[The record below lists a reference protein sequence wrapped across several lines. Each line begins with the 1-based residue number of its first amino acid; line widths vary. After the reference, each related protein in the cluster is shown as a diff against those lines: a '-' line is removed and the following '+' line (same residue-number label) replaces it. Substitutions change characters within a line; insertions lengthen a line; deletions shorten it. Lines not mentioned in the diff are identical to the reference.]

1 MSQLTKTAQK
11 TYAGLVCGNLII
23 LFSLL
28 MLGQYFY
35 TMDLKPLV
43 PPANLRALGKVVHLL
58 KEKSESNWP
67 QVIAKQTIPWT
78 KMTLSTTAIYQ
89 ENTFLGFQPLIV
101 FDLLKH
107 NKKLEF
113 SVLIK
118 EGNWLNIKMLPPIP
132 DQYGLWLT
140 VISLCLILLIALFLV
155 NYWAVKALNSPV
167 QTLIQS
173 LKYSEDQ
180 AAWSPIPVTGNSDQ
194 KLIFEK
200 INLLQEKV
208 NQLLYNRTQVVTA
221 ISHDLRTPLTRL
233 KLRAEYLVDNPNF
246 DKIMQDIN
254 EMETMIRETLD
265 YFSDVNHDEK
275 MQRFDLIA
283 MVNSLVADAI
293 DLNFEVSFSSD
304 RDKLIYFGHVNLLK
318 RAFSNLIN
326 NAVYYGKHAVI
337 QLRQLRDQIEIS
349 IEDSGPGL
357 KEDDLE
363 RVFIPFYRGEGSRS
377 RETGGTG
384 LGLTIAKEIIQK
396 HRGTITLSNRT
407 QGGLHVLI
415 TLPVAL
421 MNAGDKGSCN

>member
-1 MSQLTKTAQK
+1 MSHLTTTAKK
-11 TYAGLVCGNLII
+11 TYAGLVCGNLLII
-23 LFSLL
+23 FAIV

-35 TMDLKPLV
+35 YVNIKPIV
-43 PPANLRALGKVVHLL
+43 PPANVRAMGKLIHVL
-58 KEKSESNWP
+58 KEKPESNWP
-67 QVIAKQTIPWT
+67 KLITKQTIPWT
-78 KMTLSTTAIYQ
+78 KMTLSTTPIYQ
-89 ENTFLGFQPLIV
+89 ENALLGFQPLIV
-101 FDLLKH
+101 FDILKH
-107 NKKLEF
+107 NKKLEI

-118 EGNWLNIKMLPPIP
+118 EETWLNISMTPPIP

-140 VISLCLILLIALFLV
+140 VISLYLILLMALLFV
-155 NYWAVKALNSPV
+155 NYWAVKALNYPI

-200 INLLQEKV
+200 INVLQEKL
-208 NQLLYNRTQVVTA
+208 NQLLYNRTRVVTA

-246 DKIMQDIN
+246 EKIMQDIN

-265 YFSDVNHDEK
+265 YFREVNHEEK
-275 MQRFDLIA
+275 MQRFDLVA
-283 MVNSLVADAI
+283 MLSSLASDAI
-293 DLNFEVSFSSD
+293 DLNFEVSFVSD
-304 RDKLIYFGHVNLLK
+304 LDKLIYLGHVNLLK

-326 NAVYYGKHAVI
+326 NAVYYGKHAAI
-337 QLRQLRDQIEIS
+337 YLRQRLDQIEIS

-357 KEDDLE
+357 RDDDLE
-363 RVFIPFYRGEGSRS
+363 RVFIPFYRAESSRS

-396 HRGTITLSNRT
+396 HCGTITLSNRV
-407 QGGLHVLI
+407 QGGLQVLI
-415 TLPVAL
+415 TLPLAVLAE
-421 MNAGDKGSCN
+421 